1 MNDRIAEK
9 FLSVGIQYWG
19 QSAEKREEA
28 TNEYLRAAGFD
39 LDQDRATAALWLQ
52 DVLAKMPRGKYEDEA
67 EHLRNAIKQR
77 KAA

>member
-1 MNDRIAEK
+1 MNDHIANK
-9 FLSVGIQYWG
+9 FLSLGIQHWG
-19 QSAEKREEA
+19 QTAEQREEA

-52 DVLAKMPRGKYEDEA
+52 DVLAKMPRGKFEDEA
-67 EHLRNAIKQR
+67 EHLRAAIEQR